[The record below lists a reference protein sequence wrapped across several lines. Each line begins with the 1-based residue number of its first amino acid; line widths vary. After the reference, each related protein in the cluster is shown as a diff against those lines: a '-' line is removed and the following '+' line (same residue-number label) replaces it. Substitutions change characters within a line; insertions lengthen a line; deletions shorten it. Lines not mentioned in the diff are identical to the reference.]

1 MLILK
6 SKYFLEFTADET
18 TEKTRRKTTSALTS
32 PHLIQAILTPSG
44 PPTKPNETN
53 KLKILPPKPFRDPSP
68 RNNVETEL
76 KRHSMSE
83 FKVLPNS
90 NAKKHGKSLC
100 SDMSEMKIDPA
111 SSVPMRRK
119 AKESGHQNG
128 HGGALQHSTFSLS
141 RIDSKRNS
149 KNQDFFV
156 MATTGDMMENKP
168 ILNKTETNRGREM
181 SCDLFSGLTSVE
193 SRTLERLNA
202 LVGEETVAFVKAKEK
217 FKKSK
222 ESPGILY
229 SDIRPNY
236 SVPYFHFVEDNLLM
250 WQQQSLANRGERRR
264 QAQFANGTANH
275 QLHLVICVHGLDG
288 NSADL
293 RLIKTYLEMAL
304 PGHNLDFLMSE
315 ENQVRFKIYPTKRGE
330 LEILIMLLGQNS

>member
-1 MLILK
+1 
-6 SKYFLEFTADET
+6 
-18 TEKTRRKTTSALTS
+18 
-32 PHLIQAILTPSG
+32 
-44 PPTKPNETN
+44 
-53 KLKILPPKPFRDPSP
+53 
-68 RNNVETEL
+68 
-76 KRHSMSE
+76 
-83 FKVLPNS
+83 
-90 NAKKHGKSLC
+90 
-100 SDMSEMKIDPA
+100 
-111 SSVPMRRK
+111 
-119 AKESGHQNG
+119 
-128 HGGALQHSTFSLS
+128 
-141 RIDSKRNS
+141 
-149 KNQDFFV
+149 

-168 ILNKTETNRGREM
+168 ILNKTETSSRGGGREM
-181 SCDLFSGLTSVE
+181 SCDLYSGLTSVE

-236 SVPYFHFVEDNLLM
+236 SVPYFHFAEDNLLM
-250 WQQQSLANRGERRR
+250 WQQQSRLLANRQERRR
-264 QAQFANGTANH
+264 HQQPNGTSNHH

-315 ENQVRFKIYPTKRGE
+315 ENQVR
-330 LEILIMLLGQNS
+330 